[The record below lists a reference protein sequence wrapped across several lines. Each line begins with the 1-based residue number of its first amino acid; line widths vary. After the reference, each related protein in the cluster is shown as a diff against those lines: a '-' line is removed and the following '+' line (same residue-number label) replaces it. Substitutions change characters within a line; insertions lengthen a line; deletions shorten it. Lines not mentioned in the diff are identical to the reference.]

1 MLLEINVKNSSKQL
15 PHSAIAEKITF
26 STHNTL
32 CFFHKFYIRTSD
44 ENISAIFTVPTGAVG
59 ERVGKGKFVN
69 ISAVTCFTL

>member
-44 ENISAIFTVPTGAVG
+44 ENISAKFTVPTVLC
-59 ERVGKGKFVN
+59 VLLGKELEKG
-69 ISAVTCFTL
+69 SL